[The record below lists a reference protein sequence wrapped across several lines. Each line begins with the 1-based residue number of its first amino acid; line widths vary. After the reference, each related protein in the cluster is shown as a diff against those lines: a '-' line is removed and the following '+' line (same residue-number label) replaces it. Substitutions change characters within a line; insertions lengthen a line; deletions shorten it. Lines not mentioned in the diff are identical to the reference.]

1 MKYIPRVNVVYHG
14 DYHRSQIPFEID
26 ENDADELKLYGE
38 VIKPEKKAE
47 VDTQVEAQD
56 DPKPAAKPKAKKK

>member
-14 DYHRSQIPFEID
+14 EYHRSEIPFEID
-26 ENDADELKLYGE
+26 ESDADELKLYGE

-47 VDTQVEAQD
+47 VDTQVETEEEL
-56 DPKPAAKPKAKKK
+56 KPVAKPKPKKK